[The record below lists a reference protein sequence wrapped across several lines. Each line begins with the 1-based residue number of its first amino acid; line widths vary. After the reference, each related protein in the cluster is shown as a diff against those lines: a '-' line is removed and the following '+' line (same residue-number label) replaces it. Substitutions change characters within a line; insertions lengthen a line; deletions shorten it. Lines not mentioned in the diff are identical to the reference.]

1 MVSMDIRED
10 GPETTAEY
18 DACPCIYLNDDQVE
32 ALGIKGVPV
41 PGTTMRLVCNA
52 VITVVRAEAEE
63 PEEGKVEGSTP
74 DVYLTLKITEMEA
87 SQSTSSADMAS
98 ALYS

>member
-1 MVSMDIRED
+1 MKTPED
-10 GPETTAEY
+10 DGMEEMSS
-18 DACPCIYLNDDQVE
+18 DCCPCIYLNDDQVE

-63 PEEGKVEGSTP
+63 AEEGKTEGSTP